1 MIRFPENASC
11 YIFSPQDLLQLAIN
25 NNCGPDIINLLLTKG
40 VNANTIDSQGNT
52 VIHLSVLNDIDTTS
66 LYHLMTHI
74 DMKLLLALNNDG
86 YTALQ
91 IAIRQDCYL
100 LAECILNAMDKRL
113 SGDVF
118 YKRDYNILETDEKII
133 KTNFKNYYENV
144 CLQMEADDD
153 DDRSIIRNDD
163 LKVKLLQAPD
173 MRSGNTALFFAIE
186 NQSGRSS

>member
-1 MIRFPENASC
+1 M
-11 YIFSPQDLLQLAIN
+11 
-25 NNCGPDIINLLLTKG
+25 LLTKG